1 MSHTDDFV
9 FQYLLTLNFLH
20 WPLRHLPRDKSL
32 EQEFIKLGQKEY
44 AIEHDPKFQE
54 IMRHTLRPFTNSV
67 RKQLDL
73 GELRDE
79 LRRFSI
85 VGQEIL
91 EKFPDV
97 SSADISPIIQLIP
110 EPVDR
115 FNVYEHLYFFQ
126 RTEQPIIGEFYTENK
141 KIQNCSSRFAPGE
154 IIGIHFGR
162 KKFH

>member
-20 WPLRHLPRDKSL
+20 WPFRHQPRNAQI
-32 EQEFIKLGQKEY
+32 EQEIIKLGQREF
-44 AIEHDPKFQE
+44 AIEHDPEFQKT
-54 IMRHTLRPFTNSV
+54 MSSPLRLFPNSV
-67 RKQLDL
+67 WNQLDL
-73 GELRDE
+73 GELRNE

-115 FNVYEHLYFFQ
+115 FNAYEHLYFFS
-126 RTEQPIIGEFYTENK
+126 ENG
-141 KIQNCSSRFAPGE
+141 ATYYWGVLY
-154 IIGIHFGR
+154 R
-162 KKFH
+162 KQKN

>member
-20 WPLRHLPRDKSL
+20 WPFRHLPRDKSL

-44 AIEHDPKFQE
+44 AIEHDHKFQE

-67 RKQLDL
+67 WKQLDL

-97 SSADISPIIQLIP
+97 SSADISLEIQLIP

-115 FNVYEHLYFFQ
+115 FNVYEHLYFFSEDGATYYVCAQ
-126 RTEQPIIGEFYTENK
+126 
-141 KIQNCSSRFAPGE
+141 
-154 IIGIHFGR
+154 
-162 KKFH
+162 

>member
-1 MSHTDDFV
+1 MSDVDDFV
-9 FQYLLTLNFLH
+9 FQYLLTLNRSYWQF
-20 WPLRHLPRDKSL
+20 RHQPRNAQI
-32 EQEFIKLGQKEY
+32 EQEIIKLGQREF
-44 AIEHDPKFQE
+44 AIEHNPEFQKT
-54 IMRHTLRPFTNSV
+54 MSHTLRPFSNSV
-67 RKQLDL
+67 WNQLDL
-73 GELRDE
+73 GELKNE

-85 VGQEIL
+85 VSPEIL

-97 SSADISPIIQLIP
+97 GSADISLEIQLIP